1 MLSKRGWVPAS
12 SPIDMA
18 IEFRE
23 IDFEYGES
31 DQLSHETNS
40 ESSTTTSTFASKG
53 SLRLKALHQMPGK
66 PLPTLVLQGPEKV
79 SVQHNVHGEFTWDDF
94 GPSLGICERKVC
106 GKKHGRPGWNV
117 FSSRKK

>member
-1 MLSKRGWVPAS
+1 
-12 SPIDMA
+12 MA

-40 ESSTTTSTFASKG
+40 ESFTTTVSTTSTFASKG

-66 PLPTLVLQGPEKV
+66 LLPTLVLQGPEKV

-94 GPSLGICERKVC
+94 GPSLGICEQ
-106 GKKHGRPGWNV
+106 KKCVHGNHGRPGWNV